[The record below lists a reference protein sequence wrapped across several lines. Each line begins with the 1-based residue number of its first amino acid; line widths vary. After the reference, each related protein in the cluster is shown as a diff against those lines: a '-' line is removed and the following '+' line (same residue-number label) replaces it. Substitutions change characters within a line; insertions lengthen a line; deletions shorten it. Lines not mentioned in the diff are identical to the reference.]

1 MKATGLYKLAEN
13 TFRLHRPILVFLV
26 LNKSAISIF
35 DLMAT
40 TKEKLLQDSRTLR
53 TNFKLVLTT
62 GKVYCLFIPTAQKE
76 GPDFMF
82 HKTSQTE

>member
-1 MKATGLYKLAEN
+1 MKATELCKLAEN
-13 TFRLHRPILVFLV
+13 TFRLYRPIPV
-26 LNKSAISIF
+26 LLSLNRSPVSIF

-40 TKEKLLQDSRTLR
+40 TKEKLPQDSRTVR
-53 TNFKLVLTT
+53 TDFKLVLTT
-62 GKVYCLFIPTAQKE
+62 VKVYCLFIPTAQKE